1 MKFRICILLFILLLT
16 GCRNYNELEDLSICT
31 AMGIDLE
38 NNKYKVTYMI
48 ANSKKSDVS
57 AKEGEAQTILY
68 NGTGNSISE
77 AINEIYLVSPKV
89 IYIGHLSVLVISE
102 DVARDGVSNVLDYLL
117 RTQESRKKFNIVLT
131 QNSKAEDVLK
141 ILSPLETFP
150 SGNII
155 SNLNS
160 SEQIQS
166 LSNLDD
172 FNWFIGTLMEEGV
185 DPHLSSISVIGNVKE
200 GSELKSLEKTTADTY
215 LKVNTIGLF
224 KEDKLVDF
232 ANIDET
238 LGTNFILNKVSR
250 TLINIPCND
259 SYINLDVD
267 KSKTKINIK
276 YDQEPFINIDISL
289 EASIDEINCKI
300 DLEKTENI
308 NDLEKQGKEK
318 VEELV
323 ENSILLAKKNKSDI
337 YGFGKMIHKEFPKK
351 WKNIKDKWDDE
362 MFDKLKYNLKVDF
375 KIIGTGSLKNT
386 LKVKNEK
393 NN

>member
-1 MKFRICILLFILLLT
+1 MKFRICILFFILLLT

-185 DPHLSSISVIGNVKE
+185 DH
-200 GSELKSLEKTTADTY
+200 T
-215 LKVNTIGLF
+215 
-224 KEDKLVDF
+224 
-232 ANIDET
+232 
-238 LGTNFILNKVSR
+238 
-250 TLINIPCND
+250 
-259 SYINLDVD
+259 
-267 KSKTKINIK
+267 
-276 YDQEPFINIDISL
+276 
-289 EASIDEINCKI
+289 
-300 DLEKTENI
+300 
-308 NDLEKQGKEK
+308 
-318 VEELV
+318 
-323 ENSILLAKKNKSDI
+323 
-337 YGFGKMIHKEFPKK
+337 
-351 WKNIKDKWDDE
+351 
-362 MFDKLKYNLKVDF
+362 
-375 KIIGTGSLKNT
+375 
-386 LKVKNEK
+386 
-393 NN
+393 